1 MNMEYNNKRP
11 LVYSLIVVLLLITGI
26 TVAWLTWRS
35 GNTNIGIMSDCFT
48 INYSKGQDI
57 SGASLKLL
65 NENNIIS
72 NNNITIT
79 EGMAVTTASIGIK
92 STCNI
97 EGAGTLKL
105 NVDSLSPSF
114 TTGNSVGAL
123 KYAVVSYNPSTYP
136 NVTVTNLN
144 NASFAILSIGAID
157 HVGTIDILVEQL
169 SNTVVNNYII
179 IIYIDGSR
187 AGNDIIGSSFSGTVS
202 AEANQGRYLTDLI
215 SNMYSNASKTTV
227 SDTADGIPYNY
238 AREVSLMNDRLGS
251 TGVGI
256 DSGNIRYYGSNPN
269 NYIDIGNVNE
279 NGIGNWVDPMLQF
292 GLPEAYIPT
301 TEDSCKAF
309 MTCENL
315 VSMGF
320 PQLPDMDTCIENLP
334 SLFESLG
341 YSGVDEFCGATPAG
355 SIRYL
360 YRIIG
365 LFKDVRLSDGT
376 TKDLVKV
383 IRDDSIGNYSWDFKI
398 LNPDAENPSFF
409 ASNEWSQADVMKL
422 LNPGFGNNTGG
433 ICRVDSGTADL
444 VCEENPGLVNNSLWW
459 NSGSGNCQAFKY
471 TLTIST
477 FSVTVTCN
485 FASTGL
491 SDNVHDKIAEVVWN
505 LGGHNNT
512 GVFASAMYGYE
523 RGENVFQNPNDG
535 VTRTTTWP
543 GKVALMYPSDYG
555 YAADLSQC
563 KQTLGNYGDDTCKL
577 NNWMLNSDYQW
588 LLTPTSA
595 LTDPDDNR
603 DYKDNAYFVTNTGH
617 LYIEDLDYT
626 TALALGI
633 RPTFY
638 LDADSFIVSGNGTEL
653 TPYVVR

>member
-1 MNMEYNNKRP
+1 MEYNNKRP

-72 NNNITIT
+72 NDNITIT

-136 NVTVTNLN
+136 NVTVANLN
-144 NASFAILSIGAID
+144 NANFAILSIGAID

-179 IIYIDGSR
+179 ILYIDGSR

-202 AEANQGRYLTDLI
+202 AEANQGRLLTELI
-215 SNMYSNASKTTV
+215 SNMYNNSTKTTLND
-227 SDTADGIPYNY
+227 SADGIPYNY

-256 DSGNIRYYGSNPN
+256 DSGNIRYYGATPN
-269 NYIDIGNVNE
+269 NYIDIGDANKVDTK
-279 NGIGNWVDPMLQF
+279 NWIEPMLQV
-292 GLPEAYIPT
+292 GVPEAYIPT
-301 TEDSCKAF
+301 TEDSCKEF

-315 VSMGF
+315 VAMGF
-320 PQLPDMDTCIENLP
+320 PQLPDIGTCTAVLP
-334 SLFESLG
+334 SLFQELG
-341 YSGVDEFCGATPAG
+341 YSGVDEFCGTSPAG

-383 IRDDSIGNYSWDFKI
+383 MRDESIGNYSWDT
-398 LNPDAENPSFF
+398 S
-409 ASNEWSQADVMKL
+409 ASTVNDGWGINEWSEADLMKL
-422 LNPGFGNNTGG
+422 LNPGFGDNTGEL
-433 ICRVDSGTADL
+433 CTYNSENDEVVCNGTT
-444 VCEENPGLVNNSLWW
+444 GLVNNSLWW
-459 NSGSGNCQAFKY
+459 DAEDGNCYHGKDNAAIICDF
-471 TLTIST
+471 T
-477 FSVTVTCN
+477 N
-485 FASTGL
+485 TGL

-505 LGGHNNT
+505 IGGHNNNE
-512 GVFASAMYGYE
+512 VFASAMYDYE
-523 RGENVFQNPNDG
+523 RGENVIQDPSDG
-535 VTRTTTWP
+535 LTRTKLWS
-543 GKVALMYPSDYG
+543 GKIALPYISDYG

-563 KQTLGNYGDDTCKL
+563 GQQLSSYYNSSCTS
-577 NNWMLNSDYQW
+577 NNWMLSSSWQW
-588 LLTPTSA
+588 LLTPYSTA
-595 LTDPDDNR
+595 
-603 DYKDNAYFVTNTGH
+603 AYYVWLVHSSGPVYHNYAYDAPGVLPV
-617 LYIEDLDYT
+617 LYLNSDV
-626 TALALGI
+626 
-633 RPTFY
+633 
-638 LDADSFIVSGNGTEL
+638 SIVSGNGTKG
-653 TPYVVR
+653 TPYIVR

>member
-1 MNMEYNNKRP
+1 MEYNNKRP

-72 NNNITIT
+72 NDNITIT

-320 PQLPDMDTCIENLP
+320 PQLPDMDTCTENLP

-341 YSGVDEFCGATPAG
+341 YSGVDEFCGITPAG
-355 SIRYL
+355 TPIL

-365 LFKDVRLSDGT
+365 VFKDVKLSDGRK
-376 TKDLVKV
+376 KDLVKV
-383 IRDDSIGNYSWDFKI
+383 MRDESIGNYSWDT
-398 LNPDAENPSFF
+398 S
-409 ASNEWSQADVMKL
+409 ASTVNFGYGINEWSQADLMKL
-422 LNPGFGNNTGG
+422 LNPGFGDNTGEL
-433 ICRVDSGTADL
+433 CTYNYETYETTCNGTT
-444 VCEENPGLVNNSLWW
+444 GLVNNSLWW
-459 NSGSGNCQAFKY
+459 NAEDGNCYHDGDNA
-471 TLTIST
+471 SR
-477 FSVTVTCN
+477 TCDFTN
-485 FASTGL
+485 TGL
-491 SDNVHDKIAEVVWN
+491 SSNVHNKIAEVVWN
-505 LGGHNNT
+505 LGGHVNDSS
-512 GVFASAMYGYE
+512 VYASAMYGYE
-523 RGENVFQNPNDG
+523 RGENVIQNPSDG
-535 VTRTTTWP
+535 ITRTKLWP

-563 KQTLGNYGDDTCKL
+563 KQQLYNYNASTCTS
-577 NNWMLNSDYQW
+577 NNWMFNSDNQW
-588 LLTPTSA
+588 LLTPSSSDA
-595 LTDPDDNR
+595 DGVWLVYSGGRVSGYVASYDDG
-603 DYKDNAYFVTNTGH
+603 V
-617 LYIEDLDYT
+617 
-626 TALALGI
+626 
-633 RPTFY
+633 RPSFY
-638 LDADSFIVSGNGTEL
+638 LNSDASIVSGNGSKG
-653 TPYVVR
+653 TPYIVR